1 MQFMT
6 NRQTS
11 DQLPPRVGVLAD
23 IHGELRALRRALL
36 MCRELGVSSIA
47 VLGDLFDRVEEADR
61 VAEEFDG
68 WDVFGVYG
76 NHEREVALA
85 AAAGELTLEER
96 TTDLLSKLQ
105 SEVIISDVRLTH
117 APEHG
122 EHDPLAQFFG
132 RANAANGSNGTTHW
146 ITFSGHTHV
155 RQARTEHGPLD
166 ISRGRIS
173 LVRSRRYHVN
183 PGALS
188 IGQFAIWDREEHAIH
203 FHQLGDW

>member
-1 MQFMT
+1 MQQMT
-6 NRQTS
+6 SHHST
-11 DQLPPRVGVLAD
+11 DHLPSRIGVLAD
-23 IHGELRALRRALL
+23 VHGELRALRRALL
-36 MCRELGVSSIA
+36 LCHELGVSSIA

-61 VAEEFDG
+61 VAEEFEG

-85 AAAGELTLEER
+85 AAAGELTLDER
-96 TTDLLSKLQ
+96 TTHLLSKLQ

-122 EHDPLAQFFG
+122 EYDPLSQLFN
-132 RANAANGSNGTTHW
+132 RTLRPRNSNGAAHW

-155 RQARTEHGPLD
+155 RHARTEHGPLD

-173 LVRSRRYHVN
+173 LVRTRRYHVN

>member
-1 MQFMT
+1 MQ
-6 NRQTS
+6 QTTYQTTY
-11 DQLPPRVGVLAD
+11 DYLPPRVGVIAD
-23 IHGELRALRRALL
+23 VHGELRALRRALL
-36 MCRELGVSSIA
+36 LCRELGVTSIA

-85 AAAGELTLEER
+85 AAAGELTLDER

-105 SEVIISDVRLTH
+105 SEVVVSNVRLTH

-122 EHDPLAQFFG
+122 EYDPLSQLFNRTLAS
-132 RANAANGSNGTTHW
+132 NGSNGSGHW

-155 RQARTEHGPLD
+155 RHARTEHGPLD

-173 LVRSRRYHVN
+173 LVRTRRYHVN